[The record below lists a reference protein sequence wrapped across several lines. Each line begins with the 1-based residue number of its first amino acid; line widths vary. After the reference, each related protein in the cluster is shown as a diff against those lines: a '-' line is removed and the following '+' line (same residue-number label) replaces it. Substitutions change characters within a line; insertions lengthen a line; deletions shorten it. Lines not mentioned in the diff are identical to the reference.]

1 MMNNNSLSCRLSAAM
16 FAMWEL
22 HLYLD
27 THPNDCDMS
36 ELWKE
41 YADKVNRLR
50 IEYERTYGPLTPE
63 SGFGESWTKAPWPW
77 QNCVGDR

>member
-1 MMNNNSLSCRLSAAM
+1 M

-27 THPNDCDMS
+27 THPNDCDMA

-50 IEYERTYGPLTPE
+50 IEYERTYGPLTPK